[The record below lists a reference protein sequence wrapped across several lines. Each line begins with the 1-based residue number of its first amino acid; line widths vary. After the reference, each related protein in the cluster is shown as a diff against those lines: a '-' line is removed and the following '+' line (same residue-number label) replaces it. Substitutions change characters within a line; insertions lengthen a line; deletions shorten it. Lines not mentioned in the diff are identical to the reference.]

1 MRVWPVPS
9 SGYPPRVMLRRL
21 LVFVARRP
29 LAALLLALT
38 GLVTVVALG
47 PLRGTEDAGGNPRLV
62 LNRVWFD
69 RYPDKRTDEVQI
81 WIFLGGG
88 IGIHEKGSAYRA
100 TTDVFEFER
109 QGDKLA
115 LTFLHDKKSAETKFA
130 ITACDDKPPF
140 NLCLDLVDSPR
151 GQKRWY
157 GFGDEEEM
165 ARKVPWGRAMMRSA
179 ESRAGVK

>member
-1 MRVWPVPS
+1 MLACM
-9 SGYPPRVMLRRL
+9 MLRRL
-21 LVFVARRP
+21 LVFAARRP
-29 LAALLLALT
+29 LAALLLVPA
-38 GLVTVVALG
+38 GLVAGLAALG
-47 PLRGTEDAGGNPRLV
+47 PLRGTEDAAGNPRLV

-69 RYPDKRTDEVQI
+69 QYPDKRTDEVQI

-100 TTDVFEFER
+100 TTDIFEFER

-130 ITACDDKPPF
+130 ITACDEKPPF
-140 NLCLDLVDSPR
+140 DLCLDLVDSPR
-151 GQKRWY
+151 GPRRWY

-179 ESRAGVK
+179 ESRVGVK